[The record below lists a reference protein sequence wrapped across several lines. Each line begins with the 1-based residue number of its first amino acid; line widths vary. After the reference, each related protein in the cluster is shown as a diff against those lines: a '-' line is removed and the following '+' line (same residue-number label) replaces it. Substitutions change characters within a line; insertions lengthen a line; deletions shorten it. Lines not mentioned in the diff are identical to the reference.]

1 MLYTIVNVDYD
12 PMASDDLVREVVFSA
27 MVDDQEMADYIKKLL
42 GYGCTGEV
50 SEEIFSVWTGSGRN
64 AKGVLVKAVQSV
76 MGDKFFKVLNN
87 GIIVDKNVSN
97 PDAERGNLFGARF
110 AIFNELRE
118 GDKLK
123 TNEVQLLSGGDSI
136 PATPKYKDPMM
147 VQPRML
153 CILTTNHMPEISP
166 VIPAIIERLQCIH
179 FPVTFADLAPGEEY
193 LCSAGR
199 ETTISR

>member
-1 MLYTIVNVDYD
+1 M
-12 PMASDDLVREVVFSA
+12 
-27 MVDDQEMADYIKKLL
+27 
-42 GYGCTGEV
+42 
-50 SEEIFSVWTGSGRN
+50 
-64 AKGVLVKAVQSV
+64 
-76 MGDKFFKVLNN
+76 
-87 GIIVDKNVSN
+87 SN

-179 FPVTFADLAPGEEY
+179 FPVTFADLAPGEEPSMFRRGVLRWLVDGAVAWY
-193 LCSAGR
+193 KSKDLKRNAPAKVTDFSRKYFEEQDRLTAFLRARCVLGEEHEIATSFFLTEYNRWVKENDGVASAR
-199 ETTISR
+199 